1 MLQIREL
8 SKSFDGIEAV
18 KEFDLDLAPGKI
30 TALIGP
36 NGAGKTTLFNLVTGF
51 VSPTR
56 GRILWKEQNTTG
68 MPSHVIARLG
78 ISRTFQEVKLFRS
91 LTVAENL
98 LMAKRKGTYEGLW
111 AALVRR
117 AAFKN
122 QARQHRRDCEKSLQ
136 AVMLSDKAD
145 LPASALSY
153 GQGKLLE
160 ILKAVATDPQLL
172 LLDEPVAGLNPIM
185 INTIRTFVTDLAKR
199 NGITVLLIEHNIPF
213 VLEIAD
219 WVVVMDHGIKIAEGI
234 PEDIKKNSKV
244 VKAYL
249 G

>member
-18 KEFDLDLAPGKI
+18 KEFDLYLAPGKI

-56 GRILWKEQNTTG
+56 GRIFWKERDTTG

-78 ISRTFQEVKLFRS
+78 ICRTFQEVKLFRS

-98 LMAKRKGTYEGLW
+98 LMAKRKGTHEGLW
-111 AALVRR
+111 AALGRR

-122 QARQHRRDCEKSLQ
+122 QARQHRRDCEESLH

-160 ILKAVATDPQLL
+160 ILRAVATDPQLL

-185 INTIRTFVTDLAKR
+185 INTIRTFVTDLVER

-234 PEDIKKNSKV
+234 PENIKNNPRV
-244 VKAYL
+244 IEAYL